1 MASTP
6 SFALSNIW
14 AGLSGSDAS
23 KLAQINAMMV
33 AGPNVDISISVV
45 AGYLLLRGIY
55 PTIVAFAGGSPS
67 GNQVHDAALV
77 AAKTFVAWITLQGAP
92 DVHMSQPDVFA
103 AFNQLSAVM
112 VAQETA
118 SPGSTGFTQ
127 ADADGLL
134 ALAQTQIP
142 WWQANGFDG
151 PVTASDVANAG
162 LG

>member
-6 SFALSNIW
+6 SYA
-14 AGLSGSDAS
+14 
-23 KLAQINAMMV
+23 LAQIWPSLAAPKLDTLNAMMV

-55 PTIVAFAGGSPS
+55 PTVVAFSAGSPL
-67 GNQVHDAALV
+67 GEQPHDGALI

-103 AFNQLSAVM
+103 AFNQLSTVM

-118 SPGSTGFTQ
+118 VPGSTGFTQ
-127 ADADGLL
+127 AAADGLL

-151 PVTASDVANAG
+151 PVTASDVASAG
-162 LG
+162 LS